1 MDFCSSLK
9 IISIYIFNIC
19 KSKKKRKENCRRK
32 LFPVAT
38 VAKYNIAIT
47 VDVERR
53 QSYEIFE
60 CKLLLYTCIALLWV
74 NLYTVY
80 NNMFRCVKLGGG
92 NTCKRILELL
102 ISRANSFHGV
112 RRVKENIIKN
122 QIKKFSFYFLFYF

>member
-1 MDFCSSLK
+1 
-9 IISIYIFNIC
+9 
-19 KSKKKRKENCRRK
+19 
-32 LFPVAT
+32 
-38 VAKYNIAIT
+38 

-60 CKLLLYTCIALLWV
+60 CKLLLYTYIALLWV

-92 NTCKRILELL
+92 NTCNRILELL

-122 QIKKFSFYFLFYF
+122 QIKKFSFCFLFLFLTFPTRIRGKNLLNFYRLSYLKIHSTYNTCVWCVCVCVCVQVM